1 MQRETKKDRQSNAD
15 RLKEI
20 LEQHPDGMS
29 VTYPDGTVI
38 NGAGEVVKKPKNKQ
52 NA

>member
-1 MQRETKKDRQSNAD
+1 MKKEKTSQTNAERLEEILKKD
-15 RLKEI
+15 
-20 LEQHPDGMS
+20 PDGLTI
-29 VTYPDGTVI
+29 TYSDGTVI